1 MTLPTFGG
9 PEVLTWAE
17 VADPRPRAGEVL
29 LDVVATS
36 VNRADIMQRLGF
48 YPPPPG
54 ESDTPGLECAGR
66 VAALGD
72 GVDDWAVG
80 DEACALLAG
89 GGYAQRV
96 AVPAGQLLP
105 VPRGL
110 DLVTSAAL
118 PEVTCTVWWNVFER
132 AGLRPGEAFLVHG
145 GASGVGTTAIQLARA
160 HGARVFCTVGTP
172 EKLARCRELGAD
184 VAINYREEDFVAR
197 VREETGGRGVDVI
210 LDNMGASYLARNV
223 EALAPDGRM
232 VTIGLQR
239 GRRAELDLG
248 LLLAKCGAVH
258 ATSLRGR
265 PKAQKAAIARAV
277 REHVWPLV
285 ERGEVRP
292 VIDRVLPLREAA
304 EAHRLVEASGHVGK
318 VLLTV

>member
-9 PEVLTWAE
+9 PEVLTWAQ

-54 ESDTPGLECAGR
+54 ESDIPGLECAGR
-66 VAALGD
+66 VAARGD

-118 PEVTCTVWWNVFER
+118 PEVTCTVWSNVFER

-197 VREETGGRGVDVI
+197 VREETGGRGADVI

-232 VTIGLQR
+232 VTIGLQG

-292 VIDRVLPLREAA
+292 IIDRVLPLREAA